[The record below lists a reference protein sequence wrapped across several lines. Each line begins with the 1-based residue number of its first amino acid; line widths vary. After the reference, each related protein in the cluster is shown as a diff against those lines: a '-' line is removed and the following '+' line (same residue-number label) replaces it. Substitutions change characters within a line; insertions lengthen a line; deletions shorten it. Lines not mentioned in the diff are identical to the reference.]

1 MVMTRASKLFTEEDQ
16 RRITEAVEKAES
28 RTSAELIPVV
38 ATASGRY
45 DRAED
50 MVGLW
55 VGLGALAVTWLGVQ
69 DVEAAPW
76 GELRPTL
83 GLPSVV
89 GLVLG
94 GWVVGVL
101 LAHLL
106 PGLRRLFIPR
116 RELEAE
122 VDRAA
127 REAFFDRRVHHTEG
141 ATGLLVYVSLF
152 EHRAVLLAD
161 AQVLEKL
168 GQEKLDALC
177 AGLVAELKRGAY
189 VDGLCRTLEAA
200 GVALGEVL
208 PRRADDRNELPNTLA
223 VVD

>member
-1 MVMTRASKLFTEEDQ
+1 MTRASTLFTEEDQ
-16 RRITEAVEKAES
+16 RRIAGSVTQAES
-28 RTSAELIPVV
+28 HTSAELIPVV
-38 ATASGRY
+38 ADASGRY

-50 MVGLW
+50 IVGLW
-55 VGLGALAVTWLGVQ
+55 VGLGALVVTWLLVQ
-69 DVEAAPW
+69 DVEVASW

-116 RELEAE
+116 GELADE

-127 REAFFDRRVHHTEG
+127 RQAFFDRRVHHTEG
-141 ATGLLVYVSLF
+141 ASGLLIYVSLF
-152 EHRAVLLAD
+152 ERRAVLLAD

-168 GQEKLDALC
+168 GQPKLDALC
-177 AGLVAELKRGAY
+177 AGLVEQLKQGAY
-189 VDGLCRTLEAA
+189 VDGLCRTLEEA
-200 GVALGEVL
+200 GLALGEVL
-208 PRRADDRNELPNTLA
+208 PRQGDDRDELPNALA
-223 VVD
+223 VMD